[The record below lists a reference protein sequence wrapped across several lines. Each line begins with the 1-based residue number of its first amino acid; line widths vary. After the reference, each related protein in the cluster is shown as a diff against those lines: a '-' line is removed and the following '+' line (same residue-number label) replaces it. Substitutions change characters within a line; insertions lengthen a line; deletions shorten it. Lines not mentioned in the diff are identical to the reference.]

1 MSQEL
6 YQGRIATVREAQNFQ
21 RNFAPI
27 IAQVLNAAPA
37 EVSMGVKKCCK
48 KKRSKTDVLLAP
60 TELNVIQV
68 DFEEHKCVA
77 QQQKQPADVQL
88 KVAALSTLVASQDN
102 LIISE
107 PSVITQRIQ
116 RIVAAPTVK
125 ETHKEIKAAFKAIK
139 ADHRQSFVSNVETA
153 VKESAI
159 AVGFKEIQVAEQT
172 SDLVRIV
179 GTNSTGQNLVAE
191 IDVQEQIDIRTELI
205 GYTDGGCKD
214 VMRAFDDEMVK
225 RGITAHQKEQKATNG
240 VPQMPFAKKLAKKR
254 SVRSFADEQTIV
266 ETEHSRITI
275 KR

>member
-27 IAQVLNAAPA
+27 IAQVLNAAPV

-68 DFEEHKCVA
+68 DFEELKCVA
-77 QQQKQPADVQL
+77 QQQKQPAAVQL

-159 AVGFKEIQVAEQT
+159 AVGFKEIQVAEHT
-172 SDLVRIV
+172 SDMVRIV

-214 VMRAFDDEMVK
+214 VMRAFDDEMIK